1 MTPDAKI
8 QSLDVKVARMRDSLG
23 SVKVNLTNGESSP
36 VFEHPTNK
44 DFIGFFNNGDI
55 TESRP
60 INLDPNVS
68 IRAVDSVNEFNF
80 VYSLLF
86 YDSSG

>member
-1 MTPDAKI
+1 MSPDAKI

-44 DFIGFFNNGDI
+44 DFIGFFNNGNI
-55 TESRP
+55 TESKP

>member
-1 MTPDAKI
+1 MSPDAKI
-8 QSLDVKVARMRDSLG
+8 QSLDVKVAWVRDSLG
-23 SVKVNLTNGESSP
+23 SVKVNLSNGESSP

-44 DFIGFFNNGDI
+44 DFISFFNNGDI